1 MNARAAND
9 VEHMNAEEA
18 AWVNM
23 SYVGRLNWWVNKH
36 IWKSAAVAEKAV
48 ETPVGNTETPVETPV
63 EATTAIAET
72 PVEAPAAIAETPV
85 EAAIAEAPK
94 SVAKPVAK
102 TIIPAVVANKNGKKH
117 WNKPR
122 TVEIRS

>member
-36 IWKSAAVAEKAV
+36 IWKSAVVAEKPA
-48 ETPVGNTETPVETPV
+48 EAPAEAPVEEP
-63 EATTAIAET
+63 AAIAEA
-72 PVEAPAAIAETPV
+72 PVEEPAAIAETPV
-85 EAAIAEAPK
+85 EEPAAIAETP
-94 SVAKPVAK
+94 KPVAK
-102 TIIPAVVANKNGKKH
+102 PAAKTIVPAVVANKNGKKH

>member
-48 ETPVGNTETPVETPV
+48 EAP
-63 EATTAIAET
+63 AAIVDT
-72 PVEAPAAIAETPV
+72 PVEAPAAIVDAPADAPTDAPV
-85 EAAIAEAPK
+85 EAPVEAP
-94 SVAKPVAK
+94 KPVAK
-102 TIIPAVVANKNGKKH
+102 PASKTIVPAVVANKNGKKH

>member
-36 IWKSAAVAEKAV
+36 IWKSAAVADA
-48 ETPVGNTETPVETPV
+48 P
-63 EATTAIAET
+63 AAI
-72 PVEAPAAIAETPV
+72 VEAPAAIVDAPAEAPAEAPV
-85 EAAIAEAPK
+85 EAPSAIVEAP
-94 SVAKPVAK
+94 VEAPKPVAK
-102 TIIPAVVANKNGKKH
+102 PASKTIVPAVVANKNGKKH

>member
-36 IWKSAAVAEKAV
+36 IWKSAVVAEKAV
-48 ETPVGNTETPVETPV
+48 ETPAAIAEAPAEAPAAIADVPVET
-63 EATTAIAET
+63 
-72 PVEAPAAIAETPV
+72 PAAIAETPV
-85 EAAIAEAPK
+85 EEPAAITEAPK

-102 TIIPAVVANKNGKKH
+102 PIVPAVVANKNGKKH

>member
-48 ETPVGNTETPVETPV
+48 ETPAATAEAPA

-72 PVEAPAAIAETPV
+72 PAEATTAIAETPV

>member
-36 IWKSAAVAEKAV
+36 IWKSAGVAEKPA
-48 ETPVGNTETPVETPV
+48 EEPAEAPV
-63 EATTAIAET
+63 EAPAEAPAEA
-72 PVEAPAAIAETPV
+72 PVEEPAAIAETPV
-85 EAAIAEAPK
+85 EEPAAIADAPK
-94 SVAKPVAK
+94 HVAKPAAK
-102 TIIPAVVANKNGKKH
+102 PIVPAVVANKNGKKH